1 VKVEEKTIKTII
13 HVNQHIIKSNR
24 KNNEDKPVLRDLP
37 SMKKSVIIYTMKKI
51 TKAILNVNRIFWNR
65 KLEDKV
71 QDYLNNLLKRMQNY
85 H

>member
-1 VKVEEKTIKTII
+1 MDILKIGEK
-13 HVNQHIIKSNR
+13 R
-24 KNNEDKPVLRDLP
+24 KLRDLP
-37 SMKKSVIIYTMKKI
+37 CEEKSVIIYTMKKI

>member
-1 VKVEEKTIKTII
+1 MDSLKIGEK
-13 HVNQHIIKSNR
+13 R
-24 KNNEDKPVLRDLP
+24 KLRDLP
-37 SMKKSVIIYTMKKI
+37 CEEKAVIIYTMKKI